1 MKEGKST
8 YTQLGFCCPWTAGRM
23 NQCELMEKLARGK
36 VSSIVDH
43 MDAGDGIR

>member
-1 MKEGKST
+1 
-8 YTQLGFCCPWTAGRM
+8 M